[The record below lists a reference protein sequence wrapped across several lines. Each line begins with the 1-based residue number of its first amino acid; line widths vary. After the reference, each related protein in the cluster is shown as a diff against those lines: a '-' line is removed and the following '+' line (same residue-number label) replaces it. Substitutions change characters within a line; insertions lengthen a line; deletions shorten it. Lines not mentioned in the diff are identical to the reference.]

1 MKTLASREKSQYCRS
16 KIDLKLKLFGQALT
30 YWQVAFQGRVFEG
43 RVFADNVERIND
55 DEH

>member
-43 RVFADNVERIND
+43 NVERIND